1 MLWTYGVVRWN
12 GVFSRSFYMLCGV
25 RQGDVLSTV
34 LLFIYVDDLI
44 VKLSEKWGR
53 MLYHSVAR

>member
-1 MLWTYGVVRWN
+1 
-12 GVFSRSFYMLCGV
+12 MLCGV